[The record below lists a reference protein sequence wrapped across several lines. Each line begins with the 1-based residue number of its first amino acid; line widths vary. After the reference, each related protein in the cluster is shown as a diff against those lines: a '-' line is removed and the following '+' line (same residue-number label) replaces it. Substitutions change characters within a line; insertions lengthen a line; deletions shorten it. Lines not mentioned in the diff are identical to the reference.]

1 MWLVEMISDSNL
13 VIRRDGIFL
22 IRGQQKDTDLDEYR

>member
-22 IRGQQKDTDLDEYR
+22 ISGQQRDTDLNEFR

>member
-13 VIRRDGIFL
+13 VIIRDGIFL
-22 IRGQQKDTDLDEYR
+22 ISGQQKDTDLDEYR